1 MYEILLEIKDE
12 FIHHPWRTTK
22 TFLEVIVVFAFCIGI
37 IIFAASLDS

>member
-12 FIHHPWRTTK
+12 FVNHPWKTTK
-22 TFLEVIVVFAFCIGI
+22 TFLEIFGVLAFCVGI